1 MHYTRLIFVL
11 TYLLISLCFD
21 RLSAQVVINEY
32 SVSNLNTIKDNYDE
46 YEDWIELYN
55 AGAFTVN
62 IGGYYLSDQRGAP
75 LKWQFPESLP
85 IPAGGFLKVWASG
98 RNEAAGG
105 HYHTNF
111 RMTQTKDEPDWII
124 FSDDEGILLEEIPLE
139 ITQMDHS
146 RGRIIDGEEQWAVF
160 NTPTPGASNI
170 PAVEYTRYADK
181 PVMSDTGGFY
191 NQALTVT
198 ISTTE
203 PNSVIRY
210 TTNGNEPVASS
221 LQYTGPINVG
231 NTKIIKART
240 FSNDPSVLP
249 SLIEYNTFFINA
261 SHNLPVISIAG
272 NELLELLN
280 GNSALRPRGSIEFFN
295 KFHTRTTTAYG
306 EFNEHG
312 QDSWVH
318 PQRSIDYITRDENGY
333 NYALQE
339 KFFALSDRDEFQRVI
354 LRAAGD
360 DNYPGID
367 TSAHLRD
374 DYVQTLSQLSGQHL
388 DWRKSQRVVIYANG
402 NYWGI
407 YAIREKVH
415 DHDYTQYYYDQGKY
429 DIQFIMLW
437 GWTWAEYG
445 GQQALDDWYTLH
457 DFIMTHDMSNPF
469 TYNAVAAQYD
479 VTSLVDYIII
489 NSYVVCSDWMNWNV
503 GWWRGLNPDGS
514 HRKWAYIL
522 WDEDATFGHYINYTG
537 IPAQSPYVSPC
548 FPEDLTDPGQDP
560 EGHIAVL
567 NKLRA
572 NAEFNQYYISRYIDL
587 LNTTF
592 NDDYM
597 INLLD
602 SMALIISSEM
612 PNHCAKWGGNFNQW
626 QSNVQRIR
634 DFVTT
639 RNSIIEEGL
648 MECYGL
654 TGPYNVVVDME
665 PAGVGQVKI
674 NSLEPGQ
681 YPWDGKYFHGVDI
694 KLTALETNPYFE
706 FDKWVLKHHQVM
718 PNDSAVDVTLDL
730 TTGDTIL
737 ALFKPRVFEDSL
749 VINEINYNSSEGFD
763 PGDWVELYN
772 PHPYDLDVSG
782 WIFKDEDDQH
792 AFELPAGTAMPAE
805 GYLVLVADTA
815 AFDSLFP
822 DVDNYLGPLGFG
834 FSGNGEVL
842 RIFDAD
848 GVEVDTVHYDDVAP
862 WPTEPDGNGPTLE
875 LINPAWDNALAE
887 SWAASALNGT
897 PGKIN
902 GNYVGVPDIPAE
914 APIRCRVYPNPF
926 GSMATL
932 RIEGLTETRDMTLR
946 IFNLFGQEV
955 RQIGHIS
962 SPTVVITSEGLA
974 QGLYIYELL
983 DRNGKRLFTGKF
995 IIR

>member
-1 MHYTRLIFVL
+1 
-11 TYLLISLCFD
+11 
-21 RLSAQVVINEY
+21 
-32 SVSNLNTIKDNYDE
+32 
-46 YEDWIELYN
+46 
-55 AGAFTVN
+55 
-62 IGGYYLSDQRGAP
+62 
-75 LKWQFPESLP
+75 
-85 IPAGGFLKVWASG
+85 
-98 RNEAAGG
+98 
-105 HYHTNF
+105 
-111 RMTQTKDEPDWII
+111 
-124 FSDDEGILLEEIPLE
+124 
-139 ITQMDHS
+139 
-146 RGRIIDGEEQWAVF
+146 
-160 NTPTPGASNI
+160 
-170 PAVEYTRYADK
+170 
-181 PVMSDTGGFY
+181 
-191 NQALTVT
+191 
-198 ISTTE
+198 
-203 PNSVIRY
+203 
-210 TTNGNEPVASS
+210 
-221 LQYTGPINVG
+221 
-231 NTKIIKART
+231 
-240 FSNDPSVLP
+240 
-249 SLIEYNTFFINA
+249 
-261 SHNLPVISIAG
+261 
-272 NELLELLN
+272 
-280 GNSALRPRGSIEFFN
+280 
-295 KFHTRTTTAYG
+295 
-306 EFNEHG
+306 
-312 QDSWVH
+312 
-318 PQRSIDYITRDENGY
+318 
-333 NYALQE
+333 
-339 KFFALSDRDEFQRVI
+339 
-354 LRAAGD
+354 
-360 DNYPGID
+360 
-367 TSAHLRD
+367 
-374 DYVQTLSQLSGQHL
+374 
-388 DWRKSQRVVIYANG
+388 
-402 NYWGI
+402 
-407 YAIREKVH
+407 
-415 DHDYTQYYYDQGKY
+415 
-429 DIQFIMLW
+429 
-437 GWTWAEYG
+437 
-445 GQQALDDWYTLH
+445 
-457 DFIMTHDMSNPF
+457 
-469 TYNAVAAQYD
+469 
-479 VTSLVDYIII
+479 
-489 NSYVVCSDWMNWNV
+489 
-503 GWWRGLNPDGS
+503 
-514 HRKWAYIL
+514 
-522 WDEDATFGHYINYTG
+522 
-537 IPAQSPYVSPC
+537 
-548 FPEDLTDPGQDP
+548 
-560 EGHIAVL
+560 
-567 NKLRA
+567 
-572 NAEFNQYYISRYIDL
+572 
-587 LNTTF
+587 
-592 NDDYM
+592 
-597 INLLD
+597 
-602 SMALIISSEM
+602 
-612 PNHCAKWGGNFNQW
+612 
-626 QSNVQRIR
+626 
-634 DFVTT
+634 
-639 RNSIIEEGL
+639 

-674 NSLEPGQ
+674 NSLELGQ

-694 KLTALETNPYFE
+694 KLSALETNPYFE